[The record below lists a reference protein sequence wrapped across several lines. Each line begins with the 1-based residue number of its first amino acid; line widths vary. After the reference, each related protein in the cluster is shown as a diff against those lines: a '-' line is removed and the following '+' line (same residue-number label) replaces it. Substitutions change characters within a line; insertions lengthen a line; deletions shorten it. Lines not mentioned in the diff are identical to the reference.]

1 MEGGCAVSIH
11 PLACVD
17 SKARLGVGVQVEAFS
32 RIEGDVCLGDY
43 SVVRTGAVIRSGVRA
58 GCHNEFCEH
67 SVIGGAPQHAARPTA
82 TGSVEIGDH
91 NVFREGVT
99 IHVGLKPENTTQVGD
114 HNYIMAGGHLGHD
127 VVLGNNVIF
136 ANGSMLGGHVTIED
150 KAFISGGVAVHQ
162 FCRVGRLAMVGGH
175 ARVVQDVPP
184 YMMVDGISGC
194 IVGLNTVGLR
204 RSGHTTPEINE
215 LKAAYRIIYRL
226 GLAWKEVL
234 ATLRKEFPE
243 GPASYLAEFL
253 AKGTRGF
260 SQERRGPATPTIKLR
275 IADEEEPVVL
285 RAKAG

>member
-32 RIEGDVCLGDY
+32 RIEGDVYLGDY

-215 LKAAYRIIYRL
+215 LKAAYRIIYRH

-275 IADEEEPVVL
+275 IPDEEEPVVL

>member
-1 MEGGCAVSIH
+1 MSIH

-17 SKARLGVGVQVEAFS
+17 AKARLGTGVNVEAFA
-32 RIEGDVCLGDY
+32 RIDGGVCLGDY
-43 SVVRTGAVIRSGVRA
+43 CVVRTGAVIRSGVRA

-67 SVIGGAPQHAARPTA
+67 AVIGGPPQHAARPA
-82 TGSVEIGDH
+82 DVGSLEIGDH

-99 IHVGLKPENTTQVGD
+99 IHVSLKPGNITLVGD
-114 HNYIMAGGHLGHD
+114 HNYIMAGGHIGHD
-127 VVLGNNVIF
+127 VLLGNNVIF

-150 KAFISGGVAVHQ
+150 RAFISGGVAVHQ

-175 ARVVQDVPP
+175 ARVTQDIPP

-204 RSGHTTPEINE
+204 RSGHTTAEINE
-215 LKAAYRIIYRL
+215 LKAAYRIIYRH
-226 GLAWKEVL
+226 GLSWRDVIK
-234 ATLRKEFPE
+234 TLRDEFPS
-243 GPASYLAEFL
+243 GPASNLAEFM

-260 SQERRGPATPTIKLR
+260 AQERRGPPNPTIKLR
-275 IADEEEPVVL
+275 ISDEEEPVVL